1 MNMSRG
7 TGFVELYI
15 KPFVMKD
22 YDWDVIAEACF
33 GATKYSLHSNAPG
46 CTVEAR

>member
-15 KPFVMKD
+15 KPFALKN
-22 YDWDVIAEACF
+22 YDWGVLAE
-33 GATKYSLHSNAPG
+33 GIHHQTRTKEDHVKLIKP
-46 CTVEAR
+46 